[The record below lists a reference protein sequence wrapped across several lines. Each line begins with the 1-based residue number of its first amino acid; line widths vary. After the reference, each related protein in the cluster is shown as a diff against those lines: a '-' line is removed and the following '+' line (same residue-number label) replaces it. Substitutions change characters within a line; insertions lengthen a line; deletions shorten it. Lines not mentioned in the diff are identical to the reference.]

1 MPRLVIITPE
11 MHKIAEFTIKVKYR
25 CPGNVIEYTPVE
37 FEVFKD
43 GEWYKA
49 VPLCDVKTRLLTD
62 LPRETFFQIKNG
74 KITECNNVSREVIE
88 DIVCKMIALDVVD
101 KPLQKGVE

>member
-25 CPGNVIEYTPVE
+25 CPGNVIEYIPVE

-43 GEWYKA
+43 GEWYKV
-49 VPLCDVKTRLLTD
+49 VPLLDAKTRLLTD
-62 LPRETFFQIKNG
+62 LPAELFFQLKNG
-74 KITECNNVSREVIE
+74 KITRCSNKQKEVIE
-88 DIVCKMIALDVVD
+88 DIVCKMNAFDVVD
-101 KPLQKGVE
+101 KPLQRIVE